1 MAHGFYADVP
11 GARMGLDADGSIL
24 LAAEMAVGSF
34 TVGMSPGKVWDT
46 PTQAEKDRV
55 NNEDASD
62 DWALAGNDFLSC
74 MIFPEKRDI
83 DGVFFAS
90 PNVTSG
96 GSDYSTNTTNGI
108 DGSWT
113 TLSYTGFTW
122 LLDDKYRTDIAAKS
136 LTGVRAVRFFN
147 GSTSQDLSAM
157 HVYGLI
163 ASGETPDRILFL
175 DEATGLE
182 FGSGGSAPEIMDFGD
197 RPRGSIF
204 DHEFRLRNNSTVA
217 GNNLTATTIAL
228 TREALVGVMD
238 TWMTYDEDGG
248 GFMTSETVTSLAPET
263 NSALLTM
270 RLDIPDLATLFVWAA
285 RTKVAVTTWA

>member
-1 MAHGFYADVP
+1 MGFYADVP
-11 GARMGLDADGSIL
+11 GARMGLDADGSVL
-24 LAAEMAVGSF
+24 LAAEINTGSF
-34 TVGMSPGKVWDT
+34 TVGMSPGKAWDT
-46 PTQAEKDRV
+46 PTQGEKDFV

-62 DWALAGNDFLSC
+62 DWALAGNDFLAC
-74 MIFPEKRDI
+74 MIFPETRDI

-113 TLSYTGFTW
+113 TMSYTGDTW
-122 LLDDKYRTDIAAKS
+122 IGDDKYRTDIDAQA

-147 GSTSQDLSAM
+147 GSTSQDLAAM

-163 ASGETPDRILFL
+163 ASGQTPDRLLFL

-182 FGSGGSAPEIMDFGD
+182 FGSGGSTPDIMDFED
-197 RPRGSIF
+197 RPRGSIE

-217 GNNLTATTIAL
+217 GNNLTATTNVL
-228 TREALVGVMD
+228 TREALEGPMAA
-238 TWMTYDEDGG
+238 WMTYDEAGG

-263 NSALLTM
+263 NSGLLTM
-270 RLDIPDLATLFVWAA
+270 RLDIPDAAQIFVWAA
-285 RTKVAVTTWA
+285 RTRVATTTWA